1 MTHGLITVY
10 TTDAAFCF
18 RLFSYIIFSAL
29 LRLMCKTLLLCVKKV
44 SMLRQ
49 ALELLF
55 RWEQCLKAMREA
67 VQDLFSAIVF
77 ALRRSRTA
85 GILNNLIVLRFCSG
99 RSIVEPADSWTL
111 NSSFST
117 CVESMPVM
125 WESVCIVWSV
135 GYWRC
140 AHCQVEPDNEYITS
154 DDNDDDITGDWT
166 TREIN
171 TSFGRRAIAV
181 VTEITW
187 ERDDSISCY

>member
-1 MTHGLITVY
+1 MLRTDCVKASVTHGLITVY

-99 RSIVEPADSWTL
+99 RSVVEPADLWTL

-125 WESVCIVWSV
+125 RKRMHCVKCLLWEMCSLS
-135 GYWRC
+135 
-140 AHCQVEPDNEYITS
+140 
-154 DDNDDDITGDWT
+154 
-166 TREIN
+166 
-171 TSFGRRAIAV
+171 GRAWQWIHYL
-181 VTEITW
+181 W
-187 ERDDSISCY
+187 WQW